1 MMESYQLGFWI
12 QVSLVAVLLVF
23 LVWLATERSTRDR
36 RTRVADVGLEFL
48 VSQYLRKSFQQVNY
62 LLLRS
67 SGGISKLSITDVNIQ
82 QTRFIEDVQQTLS
95 RRLVRFVRGREIVSD
110 LQAAML
116 KREFDTT
123 DIFLLPDAVL
133 TGLGFYKK
141 MLFLASEKTLEKPVD
156 VDDEQAKAFIN
167 TRLSVPG

>member
-1 MMESYQLGFWI
+1 MQTYQLGFWI
-12 QVSLVAVLLVF
+12 QVSLVAILLVF
-23 LVWLATERSTRDR
+23 IVWLAVERGLRDR

-67 SGGISKLSITDVNIQ
+67 TGGVPKLSITDVNIQ

-110 LQAAML
+110 LQTAML
-116 KREFDTT
+116 RLEFKTT
-123 DIFLLPDAVL
+123 DIFILPDAVL
-133 TGLGFYKK
+133 SGLGFYKK
-141 MLFLASEKTLEKPVD
+141 MLFLASEKTL
-156 VDDEQAKAFIN
+156 DEPLEMEDEEAKTFIN
-167 TRLSVPG
+167 TRLSTGA

>member
-1 MMESYQLGFWI
+1 MEYQLGFWI
-12 QVSLVAVLLVF
+12 QLSLVAVLLVF
-23 LVWLATERSTRDR
+23 IVWLATERSTRER

-67 SGGISKLSITDVNIQ
+67 SGGVSKLSITDVNIQ

-95 RRLVRFVRGREIVSD
+95 RRLVRFVRGREVVSD
-110 LQAAML
+110 LRQAML
-116 KREFDTT
+116 RRDFETS

-133 TGLGFYKK
+133 SGLGFYKK
-141 MLFLASEKTLEKPVD
+141 MLFLASEKTLDEPLEM
-156 VDDEQAKAFIN
+156 DDEGAKAFIN
-167 TRLSVPG
+167 TRLSLPG